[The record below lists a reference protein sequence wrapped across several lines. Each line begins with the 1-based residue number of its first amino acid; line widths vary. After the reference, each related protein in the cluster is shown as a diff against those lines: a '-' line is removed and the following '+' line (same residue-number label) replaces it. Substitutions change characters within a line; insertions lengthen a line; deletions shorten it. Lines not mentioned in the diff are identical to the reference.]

1 MIFIDYDKDA
11 LYEYNIKYI
20 QKFLRQL
27 NINKYNWYLTEYY
40 KIDFSINIII
50 KYNSFLRLIK
60 NNNFHFHF

>member
-60 NNNFHFHF
+60 KQ